1 MFMNKPAIVPAFAYA
16 MLVDKMA
23 ESAGTAA

>member
-1 MFMNKPAIVPAFAYA
+1 MFMNKPAIVPTAAYA
-16 MLVDKMA
+16 MLIDKMA